1 MKNITEQEAFWKST
15 FTKDYIKRNKNY
27 NRIATIG
34 KDLLENKVNI
44 TSAIELGAN
53 IGLNLDA
60 LKKIYTNSETFGVEI
75 NKYAFKILK
84 KKHNAINK
92 SILDFHTKK
101 TFDLVMISGVLI
113 HQDPSKLNK
122 IYHLLNKLSK
132 KYIYMNEYF
141 NPSPV
146 TLDYHGEKN
155 KLFKRDF
162 AKELW
167 NKFPKLEL
175 VNYGFHWKEDPF
187 QKGNYDNANW
197 FIFKKK

>member
-1 MKNITEQEAFWKST
+1 MNNLTEQEAFWKST

-34 KDLLENKVNI
+34 KDLLENKINI

-60 LKKIYTNSETFGVEI
+60 LKKIYTNCETFGVEI

-84 KKHNAINK
+84 KKHNAVNK
-92 SILDFHTKK
+92 SILNFQTKK

-113 HQDPSKLNK
+113 HQDPSKLNE
-122 IYHLLNKLSK
+122 IYRLLNKLSK

>member
-1 MKNITEQEAFWKST
+1 MKKFTEQETFWKSS
-15 FTKDYIKRNKNY
+15 FTKNYIKRNKNY
-27 NRIATIG
+27 NRIPTIG
-34 KDLLENKVNI
+34 KDLLENKINI
-44 TSAIELGAN
+44 SSVIELGSN

-60 LKKIYTNSETFGVEI
+60 LKKIYTNCETFGVEI
-75 NKYAFKILK
+75 NNDAFKILK
-84 KKHNAINK
+84 KKHRSVNK
-92 SILDFHTKK
+92 SILDFDTKK
-101 TFDLVMISGVLI
+101 TFDLVLISGVLI
-113 HQDPSKLNK
+113 HQNPSKLNK
-122 IYHLLNKLSK
+122 IYRLLNKLSN

>member
-53 IGLNLDA
+53 IGFNLDA

-187 QKGNYDNANW
+187 QKENYDNANW

>member
-1 MKNITEQEAFWKST
+1 MNNLTEQEAFWKST

-155 KLFKRDF
+155 KIIEVSKDHSKTM
-162 AKELW
+162 A
-167 NKFPKLEL
+167 
-175 VNYGFHWKEDPF
+175 
-187 QKGNYDNANW
+187 
-197 FIFKKK
+197 FISSMTIVICFNLKDHYI